1 MFKKVNQLMIGGLIV
16 LASIGCTPDG
26 AEYVDELDIVYTNYD
41 PTFEFTSENTFA
53 LPDEVIKIDGENAP
67 DDPDY
72 EPEFVDPIYGNTI
85 LNSIRSNMRA
95 LGYTEVDG
103 SASPDLIILP
113 SAIQTDQ
120 IYFYYDWSYW
130 GWYYPG
136 YVPGWGWY
144 YPGYFPP
151 TVTRIRTGSV
161 FIQMTDPNNQSATD
175 KIPVVWSGII
185 NGLFEGSANNIGNRI
200 ASTIE
205 QAFEQ
210 SPYLAK

>member
-1 MFKKVNQLMIGGLIV
+1 MLKKVNQLSICGLII
-16 LASIGCTPDG
+16 LSFIGCTPDG
-26 AEYVDELDIVYTNYD
+26 ADYIDELDIVYTNYD
-41 PTFEFTSENTFA
+41 PTFGFTSKNTFA
-53 LPDEVIKIDGENAP
+53 LPNEVIKVDDENAP

-72 EPEFVDPIYGNTI
+72 EPEFIDPVYSNAI
-85 LNSIRSNMRA
+85 LNSIRSNMRN
-95 LGYTEVDG
+95 LGYTEVDKSVG
-103 SASPDLIILP
+103 PDLIILP

-120 IYFYYDWSYW
+120 LYFYYDWSYW

-136 YVPGWGWY
+136 YAPGWGWY

-161 FIQMTDPNNQSATD
+161 FIQMTDPNNQSASD
-175 KIPVVWSGII
+175 KIPVVWSGVI
-185 NGLFEGSANNIGNRI
+185 NGLFEGSITSIGNRI
-200 ASTIE
+200 ASTID